1 MSPQNNHL
9 QRPPAAVLYADE
21 LAKLKQNDN
30 APCPPGWQLSL
41 PAARAFILGDSAQ
54 NISRKVVI
62 SPSAVERMLVTLA
75 TGRGLMLVGE
85 PGTAKSLLSELLATA
100 SGDAGLTIRGG
111 ASTTGRSNW
120 YGWNYALLIN
130 HGPSTGSAGPC
141 PLYQG
146 MRDGKSSRFG
156 RDNAYTAGS
165 ARLSVRYAF

>member
-62 SPSAVERMLVTLA
+62 SPLRCRTHVSHSCHRARFD
-75 TGRGLMLVGE
+75 VGG
-85 PGTAKSLLSELLATA
+85 GTWHRKIS
-100 SGDAGLTIRGG
+100 
-111 ASTTGRSNW
+111 
-120 YGWNYALLIN
+120 
-130 HGPSTGSAGPC
+130 P
-141 PLYQG
+141 
-146 MRDGKSSRFG
+146 
-156 RDNAYTAGS
+156 
-165 ARLSVRYAF
+165 V

>member
-21 LAKLKQNDN
+21 LAKLKQNDH

-100 SGDAGLTIRGG
+100 ISGDAGLTIQGG
-111 ASTTGRSNW
+111 ASTTEDQMELRPAYQPWSVN
-120 YGWNYALLIN
+120 
-130 HGPSTGSAGPC
+130 GSAGPC
-141 PLYQG
+141 PALPG
-146 MRDGKSSRFG
+146 
-156 RDNAYTAGS
+156 NA
-165 ARLSVRYAF
+165 RRQNRPF

>member
-62 SPSAVERMLVTLA
+62 SPWICPYISRH
-75 TGRGLMLVGE
+75 
-85 PGTAKSLLSELLATA
+85 LLSL
-100 SGDAGLTIRGG
+100 
-111 ASTTGRSNW
+111 N
-120 YGWNYALLIN
+120 
-130 HGPSTGSAGPC
+130 
-141 PLYQG
+141 PLQARCRRY
-146 MRDGKSSRFG
+146 SR
-156 RDNAYTAGS
+156 
-165 ARLSVRYAF
+165 